1 MSSITDLIKELRDK
15 TGAGFLDCKKTL
27 EENNNDI
34 ENSIEALRKKGLAKA
49 SKKSDRAANE
59 GAVGVYSNKD
69 ITVLIKVNSET
80 DFAAKSETFLDFLD
94 NLGALVLENNTII
107 DKNNLLNLKYEDGT
121 IKDYFDSMI
130 AKIGENLILS
140 DLLIKENKD
149 SHYSY
154 YIHNSYR
161 GNIGKIVSLLEF
173 TSTNKEQEIEI
184 LSKNLCMHIAAM
196 KPESLDIEDLDK
208 NLVEREE
215 KIQRELIL
223 RSGKPSNIIDNYGID
238 VSTINK
244 ISNEI
249 KNVYKKKYQICLII
263 GGGNIFRG
271 IKGASEGIDRS
282 TSDYMGMLAT
292 VMNAL
297 SLQSSLEKIGVPTR
311 VQSAITMSQ
320 IAEPYIRRRA
330 LRHLERNRI
339 VIFAAGTGNPF
350 FSTDTAATLRASE
363 LDCELIIKAT
373 KVNGIYNKDPIKHKN
388 AKLIKNISY
397 NEVINQNLQV
407 MDLTAISLAKDTKIP
422 IFITNIFN
430 KNSLINV
437 LNRRGSYSKIS

>member
-59 GAVGVYSNKD
+59 GAVGFYSNKD

-80 DFAAKSETFLDFLD
+80 DFAAKSDTFLDFLD

-149 SHYSY
+149 SYYSY

-208 NLVEREE
+208 NQVDREE

-223 RSGKPSNIIDNYGID
+223 SSGKPSNIID
-238 VSTINK
+238 K
-244 ISNEI
+244 ILEGKMKKFYSEVTLLNQFYILDQDKLVKTVIEEHSKYEFKLKSFEI
-249 KNVYKKKYQICLII
+249 
-263 GGGNIFRG
+263 
-271 IKGASEGIDRS
+271 
-282 TSDYMGMLAT
+282 
-292 VMNAL
+292 
-297 SLQSSLEKIGVPTR
+297 
-311 VQSAITMSQ
+311 
-320 IAEPYIRRRA
+320 
-330 LRHLERNRI
+330 
-339 VIFAAGTGNPF
+339 
-350 FSTDTAATLRASE
+350 
-363 LDCELIIKAT
+363 
-373 KVNGIYNKDPIKHKN
+373 
-388 AKLIKNISY
+388 
-397 NEVINQNLQV
+397 
-407 MDLTAISLAKDTKIP
+407 ISL
-422 IFITNIFN
+422 
-430 KNSLINV
+430 
-437 LNRRGSYSKIS
+437 